1 MNEHD
6 SPTVDEN
13 DVENDT
19 LDAVQEPETAPVNN
33 AEASADEDS
42 EIASDAIDAD
52 PMADNE
58 SVGEEGQEE
67 GQIEKHVDVVLI
79 KRVLEGAILA
89 ADAPLDRDA
98 MLVLFDENERP
109 DKTALNEILT
119 LLAEDYTGRGIELR
133 EVASGFRFQVR
144 KEVGPWVSRLWQEK
158 PARYSRA
165 ILETLALIAYRQP
178 ITRGEIEEIRGV
190 SVNTQIVRT
199 LLERNWVRVVGH
211 RDVPGRPA
219 MFATTRQ
226 FLDYFDLTS
235 LEDLPP
241 LSEIKDLD
249 KMNEELQLEQ
259 EKVAA
264 EAAAALAATLNERS
278 EESPVDESGQT
289 SILDKIHDDPEIDES
304 TLMSLDKVDSVLA
317 GFEAEF
323 RKKPVV
329 QDAEEDDTPSREA
342 TTSSDADLFEE
353 AIASEDDDAEQEDS
367 ASLALEEELDEDQ
380 DGSKHE

>member
-1 MNEHD
+1 M
-6 SPTVDEN
+6 SN
-13 DVENDT
+13 DV
-19 LDAVQEPETAPVNN
+19 V
-33 AEASADEDS
+33 
-42 EIASDAIDAD
+42 DAD
-52 PMADNE
+52 AETSVDDE
-58 SVGEEGQEE
+58 SVTEET
-67 GQIEKHVDVVLI
+67 QIEKHVDVVLI

-109 DKTALNEILT
+109 DNAALNEILT
-119 LLAEDYTGRGIELR
+119 LLAEDYADRGIELR

-144 KEVGPWVSRLWQEK
+144 KEIGPWVSRLWQEK

-199 LLERNWVRVVGH
+199 LLERNWVRIVGH

-226 FLDYFDLTS
+226 FLDYFDLKS

-264 EAAAALAATLNERS
+264 EAAAVLAATLNER
-278 EESPVDESGQT
+278 EDERPTDESGQT
-289 SILDKIHDDPEIDES
+289 SILDKINDDPEIDES
-304 TLMSLDKVDSVLA
+304 TLMTRDKVDSVLA

-329 QDAEEDDTPSREA
+329 QDAEEDDTTSREA
-342 TTSSDADLFEE
+342 TASSDADLFEE
-353 AIASEDDDAEQEDS
+353 AEAFEDDDAEQEDS
-367 ASLALEEELDEDQ
+367 ASLALEEELDDAQ